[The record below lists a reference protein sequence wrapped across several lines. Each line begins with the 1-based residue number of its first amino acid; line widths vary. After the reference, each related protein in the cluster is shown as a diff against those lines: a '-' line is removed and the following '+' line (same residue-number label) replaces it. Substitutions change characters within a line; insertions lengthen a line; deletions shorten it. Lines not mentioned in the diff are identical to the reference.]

1 MENFEP
7 NDEQIFA
14 TYIGENWYHR
24 MEKQTLEISGPAGSG
39 KTSLVRYL
47 IERLKLDIDDV
58 LFCAFSGK
66 AVSQLAKHGLPAKTI
81 HSAIYEYVKEPKRD
95 EDGRIIYKKNG
106 KAEMVSSFVLRD
118 YLPSHIKLIVIDE
131 GSMVNMDI
139 AKDILSFG
147 IPIIVLGDL
156 NQLPPVFG
164 NEYFLKD
171 PDIKLKKIMRQ
182 HENDPIIQ
190 LSQMVLKGLPL
201 IPGIYGRSCVM
212 TKKDMTLDLIRRHDI
227 VLTGTNRTRLQVN
240 DLFRS
245 KIKGY
250 KTLDYPHH
258 DEKIIC
264 RRNDW
269 NREIDSKHGIYLTNG
284 TAGYV
289 EYCDKKSFTGD
300 TLRIDF
306 RPDFINKTI
315 RNIPID
321 YKRLKTQNMDSE
333 AGIRDEIMR
342 KRGID
347 AFEYAY
353 AITCHLS
360 QGSQWPSV
368 LFLAE
373 RLFRDELDQRK
384 FLYTGIT
391 RAMKSITIV
400 LN

>member
-1 MENFEP
+1 
-7 NDEQIFA
+7 
-14 TYIGENWYHR
+14 
-24 MEKQTLEISGPAGSG
+24 
-39 KTSLVRYL
+39 
-47 IERLKLDIDDV
+47 
-58 LFCAFSGK
+58 
-66 AVSQLAKHGLPAKTI
+66 
-81 HSAIYEYVKEPKRD
+81 
-95 EDGRIIYKKNG
+95 
-106 KAEMVSSFVLRD
+106 MVSSFVLRD

-131 GSMVNMDI
+131 GSMVNMEI